1 MNNSRRINS
10 SVYSHRRRADR
21 PWSLCPN
28 CMSKVFSSSCIS
40 SPRSIAQTR
49 TYLLRS
55 QSQIKPLRNAIQ
67 IRNQPLALML
77 IGRLASIQIATI
89 HAAARSNANTLPV
102 VQLSR

>member
-40 SPRSIAQTR
+40 SPPSNARAR
-49 TYLLRS
+49 AYLLRS
-55 QSQIKPLRNAIQ
+55 QSRINPLRNSIHIQ
-67 IRNQPLALML
+67 NQPQTLIL
-77 IGRLASIQIATI
+77 IGQLATIHIATI
-89 HAAARSNANTLPV
+89 YAAAR
-102 VQLSR
+102 